1 MSPKDK
7 ILEELG
13 KIVKELTDDGS
24 ASSPQ
29 EEVKIELSKPSDPSH
44 GDYTTNVAF
53 SLSKK
58 LGENPIQAAEKI
70 ASKFGNYSSS
80 ERSESRSEENNSSRQ
95 ARTVN
100 TFLKKIEV
108 AKPGFINFY
117 LPEEFLITHLSQ
129 LLEDPK
135 KVALMGNVVNEP
147 NGPKVPNGKFAGKR
161 VIIEFTDPNP
171 FKEFH
176 IGHVYTNTVGES
188 LARLHE
194 AMGAT
199 VQRADYYG
207 DVGMHIGKT
216 LWGLQKKFVE
226 DGISF
231 EDLGKRSLNE
241 RIEYFGKS
249 YAKGSTVY
257 EDDRKAQLEI
267 QKINKLVYIA
277 AQKMWK
283 AEKGISPQ
291 VDYLKGGKVDEKEL
305 DEIYELYTKGRSW
318 SLEYFD
324 GIYKRLGMKF
334 TGDYPESLA
343 GEKGYVLVK
352 EHIKDG
358 VFKEDNGAVI
368 FTGEEHGLHTRVFI
382 NSLGLP
388 TYEAKEL
395 GLAVWKNEEF
405 PYDFSIILTGNEIN
419 EYFRVLMK
427 ALSLIRPDLASK
439 SLHVGHGMVRL
450 PEGKMSSRT
459 GKIVTGEWL
468 LDEAVNKAKEL
479 SKEGTDSQVS
489 EMVGIGAIKY
499 AFLKSSIG
507 KDIEFD
513 FETSLSLNGNS
524 GPYIQYS
531 YARTQSLLEKA
542 KANSVILNEMKDLIL
557 KRDSSP
563 SAQNDILTQEELQIL
578 RRLVQFQETVEKAT
592 ENLAPNI
599 VAEYLFDLSQ
609 EFNLFYQK
617 HRIVDTPS
625 QEEKEFRLGLTRGVG
640 IILKQGLYLLGIQAP
655 ERM

>member
-13 KIVKELTDDGS
+13 KIVKELTDKV
-24 ASSPQ
+24 
-29 EEVKIELSKPSDPSH
+29 EVEISRPSDSSK
-44 GDYTTNVAF
+44 GDYSTNVAF
-53 SLSKK
+53 K
-58 LGENPIQAAEKI
+58 LAGILNENSGVL
-70 ASKFGNYSSS
+70 ASKIISKLAQEYPNNFSFAQ
-80 ERSESRSEENNSSRQ
+80 REEGKIFLEQ
-95 ARTVN
+95 A
-100 TFLKKIEV
+100 K
-108 AKPGFINFY
+108 GFINFY
-117 LPEEFLITHLSQ
+117 LPEEFLITHLNQ
-129 LLEDPK
+129 LLQDPE
-135 KVALMGNVVNEP
+135 KVT
-147 NGPKVPNGKFAGKR
+147 PKAHSASSAQTSKR

-188 LARLHE
+188 LSRLHE

-207 DVGMHIGKT
+207 DVGMHIGKA
-216 LWGLQKKFVE
+216 LWGLQKKLAE

-231 EDLGKRSLNE
+231 EDLGKRSLND

-283 AEKGISPQ
+283 TEKGISPQ
-291 VDYLKGGKVDEKEL
+291 VDYVKGGEVDEKEL
-305 DEIYELYTKGRSW
+305 DKIYELYAKGRSW

-343 GEKGYVLVK
+343 GEKGYGLVK

-599 VAEYLFDLSQ
+599 VAEYLFELSQ